1 MLEDAVL
8 ERVEKLKPELVELV
22 QKMVRIPSEN
32 PPGDEEEVAEF
43 YANTLSKIGLD
54 VKTYK
59 IADKRVNVAA
69 RLHGKAG
76 GKSLLF
82 NGHTDVVPAGPREL
96 WSKDPFGGDFD
107 GTRIWGRGTADMKG
121 ALGSIAIALKA
132 LVDSGVRLDGDVVV
146 HAVADEEAYST
157 GTKYMVEKNL
167 AQADFGVVC
176 EGSVSSDSIY
186 IRPAVRGTSW
196 LTIKTVGKA
205 AHASNPKNGVNAVLG
220 MSRILLAL
228 ENLPLPHRPH
238 KLLPS
243 PTVSPGTVIRGGV
256 KVNVIPPECYAEVD
270 IRTVPGME
278 KNEVL
283 SAVTGVI
290 ECVQKENP
298 GLTAS
303 VTGVNWGLPA
313 EIPEDHELVQTA
325 RRATKLVVNY
335 DPPLRGGYGTNDSR
349 LLINEGSIPTLC
361 GFGPGDDALGNAHGP
376 DENVSLATLLTF
388 AKIYALMTLWTCGPS
403 SPLA

>member
-1 MLEDAVL
+1 MIEDGVL
-8 ERVEKLKPELVELV
+8 ERVEKLKPNLLDMV

-32 PPGDEEEVAEF
+32 PPGNEEEIAEF
-43 YANTLSKIGLD
+43 YGNVLSEIGLD
-54 VKTYK
+54 VKRYE
-59 IADKRVNVAA
+59 IADKRVNIGATL
-69 RLHGKAG
+69 RGKGG

-96 WSKDPFGGDFD
+96 WTKDPFGEFD

-121 ALGSIAIALKA
+121 AMGSVAIALRA
-132 LVDSGVRLDGDVVV
+132 LVDSGVELDGDVVV

-157 GTKYMVEKNL
+157 GTKYMVEKKL
-167 AQADFGVVC
+167 AKTDYAIVC
-176 EGSVSSDSIY
+176 EGSVSNNSIY

-196 LTIKTVGKA
+196 LTLKTVGRA

-220 MSRILLAL
+220 MSKILLAL

-238 KLLPS
+238 RLLPS

-278 KNEVL
+278 KNEVV

-290 ECVQKENP
+290 DRIQKENP
-298 GLTAS
+298 GLS
-303 VTGVNWGLPA
+303 VSITSVNWGLPA
-313 EIPEDHELVQTA
+313 EIPQDHELVETA
-325 RRATKLVVNY
+325 RRAAKQVANY
-335 DPPLRGGYGTNDSR
+335 DPPFKGGYGTNDSR
-349 LLINEGSIPTLC
+349 LLINEGGIPTLC
-361 GFGPGDDALGNAHGP
+361 GFGPGDDSTGNAHGP
-376 DENVSLATLLTF
+376 DENISLGNLLAF
-388 AKIYALMTLWTCGPS
+388 AKIYALMTLWTCGS
-403 SPLA
+403 STPH